1 MNKRKSP
8 VMQSREEFHIPMEDE
23 MGRELNQMCNLSD
36 LVEEKGR
43 EGLLT
48 EQIQKKLIKGKSIS
62 MIADELEVDES
73 VVRKFVEKMQKKSV

>member
-1 MNKRKSP
+1 M
-8 VMQSREEFHIPMEDE
+8 
-23 MGRELNQMCNLSD
+23 
-36 LVEEKGR
+36 EEKGR